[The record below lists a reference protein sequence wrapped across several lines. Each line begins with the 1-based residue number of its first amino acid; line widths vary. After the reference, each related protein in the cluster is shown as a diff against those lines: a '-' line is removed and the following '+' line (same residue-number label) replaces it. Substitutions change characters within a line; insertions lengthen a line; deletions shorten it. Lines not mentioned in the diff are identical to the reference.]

1 MASATEGYI
10 LALDCGTSGCKASLW
25 DHNGE
30 STRQITMPLKRNIPR
45 SGYVE
50 QDPQLIL
57 DTQMRAILE
66 VLSETHTPLEAIK
79 SIGITNQRETV
90 IAWDKETGDPLY
102 PAISWMDRRKVF
114 LRNLDIDDLKKEIK
128 ERTGL
133 MLDPYFSAY
142 KMQWI
147 IRHLKKS
154 GRSRFLKNLVFGTVD
169 TWLVWNLSGRSE
181 FVTDW
186 TNASRTML
194 FNIKTGKWDEKL
206 LDIFGIE
213 ESMLPEVTNSL
224 GIHIPT
230 EERIFGKS
238 IPITAV
244 AGDQQASLYGHL
256 CFNRGE
262 VKNTFGTGSF
272 LLMNAGKE
280 PPKTKNLI
288 TTVAWKEEKSPPFYA
303 IEGSIFNTGSLLDW
317 IRDGLKMFKDS
328 AQTDAMASMSPA
340 DHGLYFIPA
349 LNGLGAPYWN
359 DRVKGIIFG
368 ITPRVTQTEIVR
380 SALESIA
387 FRVRDL
393 VEAIKEE
400 TGVSPKSISV
410 DGKPTSNNFLMQFQS
425 DILNMPVVR
434 YPNHE
439 ITSAGVAYMAGKTS
453 GFIDPEELREKRSPE
468 KTFQPGMAKK
478 TADRYYNGWR
488 EAVKAAIYSYRRLK

>member
-1 MASATEGYI
+1 MALAKEGYI

-30 STRQITMPLKRNIPR
+30 SSRQVTMPLKRNIPR

-50 QDPQLIL
+50 QDPQSIL

-66 VLSETHTPLEAIK
+66 VLSVTHTPLEAIN

-90 IAWDKETGDPLY
+90 IAWDKESGDPLY

-114 LRNLDIDDLKKEIK
+114 IRNIDIKELKKEIK
-128 ERTGL
+128 DRTGL

-147 IRHLKKS
+147 IRHLKNSGKVKS
-154 GRSRFLKNLVFGTVD
+154 LKNLMFGTVD
-169 TWLVWNLSGRSE
+169 TWLIWNLSGKKE
-181 FVTDW
+181 YVTDW

-194 FNIKTGKWDEKL
+194 FNIRTGKWDEKL

-213 ESMLPEVTNSL
+213 ESMLPEVTSSG

-230 EERIFGKS
+230 DDRIFGKS
-238 IPITAV
+238 IPIAAV

-256 CFNRGE
+256 CFEKGE

-288 TTVAWKEEKSPPFYA
+288 TTVAWKEGQSPPFYA

-340 DHGLYFIPA
+340 DHGLYFISA

-359 DRVKGIIFG
+359 SKVKGIIFG
-368 ITPRVTQTEIVR
+368 ITPKVTQTEIVR

-393 VEAIKEE
+393 VEAIRDEA
-400 TGVSPKSISV
+400 GVSPQSINV

-425 DILNMPVVR
+425 DILGLPVVR
-434 YPNHE
+434 YSNHE
-439 ITSAGVAYMAGKTS
+439 ITSAGVAFMAGKTS
-453 GFIDPEELREKRSPE
+453 GFIDPAELKERRSPE
-468 KTFQPGMAKK
+468 RIFQPGMTRK
-478 TADRYYNGWR
+478 TADRYYDGWKQ
-488 EAVKAAIYSYRRLK
+488 AVNAAIYSYKRLK

>member
-1 MASATEGYI
+1 MAWARDGYI

-25 DHNGE
+25 DRNGE
-30 STRQITMPLKRNIPR
+30 SSRQITMPLKRNIPR

-50 QDPQLIL
+50 QDPQSIL

-66 VLSETHTPLEAIK
+66 VLSVTHTPLEAIN

-90 IAWDKETGDPLY
+90 IAWDKETGEPLY
-102 PAISWMDRRKVF
+102 PAISWMDRRKVY
-114 LRNLDIDDLKKEIK
+114 LRNIEMSELKKEIK
-128 ERTGL
+128 DRTGL
-133 MLDPYFSAY
+133 ILDPYFSAY

-147 IRHLKKS
+147 IRHLKNN
-154 GRSRFLKNLVFGTVD
+154 SRNRLLKNLMLGTVD
-169 TWLVWNLSGRSE
+169 TWLIWNLSGKKE

-194 FNIKTGKWDEKL
+194 FNIKTGKWDGKL

-213 ESMLPEVTNSL
+213 ESMLPEVTSS
-224 GIHIPT
+224 GGVHIPT
-230 EERIFGKS
+230 DEKLFGKS

-256 CFNRGE
+256 CFEKGE

-272 LLMNAGKE
+272 LLMNAGRD
-280 PPKTKNLI
+280 PPKTRNLI
-288 TTVAWKEEKSPPFYA
+288 TTVAWKEGNSAPYYA

-328 AQTDAMASMSPA
+328 AQSDAMASMSPA
-340 DHGLYFIPA
+340 DHGVYFIPA

-359 DRVKGIIFG
+359 NKVKGIIFG
-368 ITPRVTQTEIVR
+368 ITPKVTQTEIVR

-393 VEAIKEE
+393 VEAIKDEA
-400 TGVSPKSISV
+400 GVFPQAISV

-425 DILNMPVVR
+425 DILGLPVVR
-434 YPNHE
+434 YSNRE
-439 ITSAGVAYMAGKTS
+439 ITSAGVAYMAGKS
-453 GFIDPEELREKRSPE
+453 SDFIDPDELKEKRSAE
-468 KTFQPGMAKK
+468 RIFKPGMTKK
-478 TADRYYNGWR
+478 TADRYYSGWK
-488 EAVKAAIYSYRRLK
+488 EAVKAAIYSYKRLK

>member
-1 MASATEGYI
+1 MVQSKDGFI
-10 LALDCGTSGCKASLW
+10 LAMDCGTSGCKASLW
-25 DHNGE
+25 DQNGE
-30 STRQITMPLKRNIPR
+30 SVRQITMPIRRNTPR

-50 QDPQLIL
+50 QDPQSIL

-66 VLSETHTPLEAIK
+66 VLSVTHTPLEAIR

-90 IAWDKETGDPLY
+90 IAWDRTTGDPVY
-102 PAISWMDRRKVF
+102 PAISWMDRRRVY
-114 LRNLDIDDLKKEIK
+114 LRNIDIDDLRKLIK
-128 ERTGL
+128 EKTGL
-133 MLDPYFSAY
+133 ILDPYFSAY

-147 IRHLKKS
+147 IRHLKKT
-154 GRSRFLKNLVFGTVD
+154 GRSKLLKNLMMGTVD
-169 TWLVWNLSGRSE
+169 TWVIWNLSGRRE

-194 FNIKTGKWDEKL
+194 FNIRTGKWDEKL
-206 LDIFGIE
+206 LEIFGIE
-213 ESMLPEVTNSL
+213 EYMLPEVISSG
-224 GIHIPT
+224 GILIPT

-256 CFNRGE
+256 CFEKGD

-272 LLMNAGKE
+272 LLMNTGKE
-280 PPKTKNLI
+280 PASTKNLI
-288 TTVAWKEEKSPPFYA
+288 TTVAWKEGDSPPYYA
-303 IEGSIFNTGSLLDW
+303 IEGSVFNTGSLIDW

-328 AQTDAMASMSPA
+328 AQTDVMASMSPA

-359 DRVKGIIFG
+359 SKVKGIIFG

-387 FRVRDL
+387 FRIRDL

-400 TGVSPKSISV
+400 AGVSPNAISV

-425 DILNMPVVR
+425 DILGFPVLR
-434 YPNHE
+434 YTNHE
-439 ITSAGVAYMAGKTS
+439 MTSAGVAYMAGKS
-453 GFIDPEELREKRSPE
+453 SDFIDTSEIKENRTPE
-468 KTFQPGMAKK
+468 KIFLPSMSTR
-478 TADRYYNGWR
+478 TANRYYDGWK
-488 EAVKAAIYSYRRLK
+488 EAVKAAIYSYKRLK